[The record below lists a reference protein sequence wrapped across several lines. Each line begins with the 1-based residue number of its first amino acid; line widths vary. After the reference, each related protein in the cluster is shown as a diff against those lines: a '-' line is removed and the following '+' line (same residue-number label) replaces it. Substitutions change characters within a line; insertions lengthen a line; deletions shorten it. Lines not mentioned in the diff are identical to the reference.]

1 MQPILF
7 HYRQPFKAFRS
18 LAGLIAITALCATH
32 SAWSQQPHISTA
44 LPTPRAVNTP
54 MQVMSGTVKL
64 VEPYDPASKL
74 RLAIN
79 ITPPKMAEEEA
90 FLKELQDRNSP
101 NFKKYLSPEQWNAR
115 FAPAPEDE
123 QAVVDWVTSQ
133 GLTVTARYPNRLMVD
148 AEGTVDQIQK
158 AFNITINKCEVN
170 GEVEFSNDRDPVIPG
185 NLVGIIQYVDGLNSI
200 LRMRPANPSMK
211 GMRGPDYTPGPVH
224 QEGPSGG
231 RGADKAAAQAAQ
243 SKSSAGQTGSQI
255 TNGYL

>member
-1 MQPILF
+1 MQTTSF
-7 HYRQPFKAFRS
+7 RYRQLLKAIRS
-18 LAGLIAITALCATH
+18 LVGLIAIIALYATH
-32 SAWSQQPHISTA
+32 FAWSQQPHISTA

-79 ITPPKMAEEEA
+79 ITPPKMAEEEE

-101 NFKKYLSPEQWNAR
+101 NFHKWLTPEQWNAR

-123 QAVVDWVTSQ
+123 QAVVDWLKSQ

-158 AFNITINKCEVN
+158 AFNININKYEVN
-170 GEVEFSNDRDPVIPG
+170 GEIEFSNDRDPRSREISLASLSTSRV
-185 NLVGIIQYVDGLNSI
+185 
-200 LRMRPANPSMK
+200 
-211 GMRGPDYTPGPVH
+211 
-224 QEGPSGG
+224 
-231 RGADKAAAQAAQ
+231 
-243 SKSSAGQTGSQI
+243 
-255 TNGYL
+255 